1 MPYPFILLE
10 FLLIYYAFYYI
21 PLFGGIFPL
30 IFEYN
35 GGIFPQKL
43 HDLSFLWGNFPIDYL
58 KEAKAI
64 SNIIFLTNEEKQNVT
79 VGFSKKEFKNH
90 KGVSGLKYY
99 LIVMYLRKHL
109 ETFGQVTLTLNRL
122 LEECGYSTKSH
133 NKSIYSDFRE
143 IIKTEI
149 INNGY
154 ATCDVDIFTV
164 NPTEMFSLQLSDKKN
179 IFYTKDNFVQFSVEE
194 YEHIANSNG
203 KINKSV
209 LVGVYLFIKQYI
221 IDYPSDTI
229 SPPRI
234 SYPSKQQIKKGIGIS
249 STTTIENA
257 ITTLLSM
264 EMIYLRTDMFVE
276 NTEEEGI
283 YVPTRNVFA
292 LNGEELIGD
301 AVLVELERIYNKKVY
316 NKDDVPGK
324 IRYLTKEKG

>member
-1 MPYPFILLE
+1 MGE
-10 FLLIYYAFYYI
+10 FSHKSARTYHF
-21 PLFGGIFPL
+21 FGKIFPS
-30 IFEYN
+30 N
-35 GGIFPQKL
+35 K
-43 HDLSFLWGNFPIDYL
+43 L
-58 KEAKAI
+58 KEENNI
-64 SNIIFLTNEEKQNVT
+64 NDIIFLTNEEKTNVT

-99 LIVMYLRKHL
+99 LIIMYLRKHL

-149 INNGY
+149 INKGY
-154 ATCDVDIFTV
+154 ATCNVDIFTV

-179 IFYTKDNFVQFSVEE
+179 IFYTKDNFVQFSVDE
-194 YEHIANSNG
+194 YEHITNSSG

-209 LVGVYLFIKQYI
+209 LAGVYLFIKQYI
-221 IDYPSDTI
+221 IDYPNDTI
-229 SPPRI
+229 SPPKI

-257 ITTLLSM
+257 ISTLCDM
-264 EMIYLRTDMFVE
+264 AMIYVRSEMFVE
-276 NTEEEGI
+276 NIENEGK

-292 LNGEELIGD
+292 LNEEELYGD
-301 AVLVELERIYNKKVY
+301 TILIELEKIYGRKVY
-316 NKDDVPGK
+316 NKSDIDEK
-324 IRYLTKEKG
+324 QIEYLNKERNEKEN

>member
-1 MPYPFILLE
+1 M
-10 FLLIYYAFYYI
+10 
-21 PLFGGIFPL
+21 
-30 IFEYN
+30 
-35 GGIFPQKL
+35 
-43 HDLSFLWGNFPIDYL
+43 
-58 KEAKAI
+58 AK
-64 SNIIFLTNEEKQNVT
+64 EEKHNVT

-149 INNGY
+149 INKGY
-154 ATCDVDIFTV
+154 ATCDIDIFTV
-164 NPTEMFSLQLSDKKN
+164 NPSEIFSLQLSNKKN
-179 IFYTKDNFVQFSVEE
+179 IFYTKDNFVQFSVDE
-194 YEHIANSNG
+194 YERIANSNG

-209 LVGVYLFIKQYI
+209 LAGVYLFIKQYI
-221 IDYPSDTI
+221 IDYPSDAI

-276 NTEEEGI
+276 NTEEDGV

-301 AVLVELERIYNKKVY
+301 AILVELERIYNKKIY

>member
-1 MPYPFILLE
+1 M
-10 FLLIYYAFYYI
+10 
-21 PLFGGIFPL
+21 

-43 HDLSFLWGNFPIDYL
+43 YDLSFLWGNFPIDYL

-64 SNIIFLTNEEKQNVT
+64 SNIIFLPNEEKSNVT

-149 INNGY
+149 INKGY

-209 LVGVYLFIKQYI
+209 LAGVYLFIKQYI

-276 NTEEEGI
+276 NTEEDGV

-301 AVLVELERIYNKKVY
+301 AILVELERIYNKKVY

-324 IRYLTKEKG
+324 IRYLTKEKGWWI

>member
-1 MPYPFILLE
+1 MGKFSHKSARTYHF
-10 FLLIYYAFYYI
+10 
-21 PLFGGIFPL
+21 FGKIFPS
-30 IFEYN
+30 N
-35 GGIFPQKL
+35 K
-43 HDLSFLWGNFPIDYL
+43 L
-58 KEAKAI
+58 KEENNI
-64 SNIIFLTNEEKQNVT
+64 NDIIFLTNEEKTNVT

-90 KGVSGLKYY
+90 KGISSLKYY
-99 LIVMYLRKHL
+99 LIIMYLRKHL
-109 ETFGQVTLTLNRL
+109 ETFGQVNLTLNRL

-149 INNGY
+149 INKGY
-154 ATCDVDIFTV
+154 ATCNVDIFTV

-179 IFYTKDNFVQFSVEE
+179 IFYTKDNFVQFSVDE
-194 YEHIANSNG
+194 YERSTNSSG

-209 LVGVYLFIKQYI
+209 LAGVYLFIKQYI
-221 IDYPSDTI
+221 IDYPNDTI
-229 SPPRI
+229 SPPKI
-234 SYPSKQQIKKGIGIS
+234 SFPSKQQIKKGIGIS

-264 EMIYLRTDMFVE
+264 EMIYIRTDMFVE

-292 LNGEELIGD
+292 LNREELIGD
-301 AVLVELERIYNKKVY
+301 AILIELERIYNKKVY

>member
-1 MPYPFILLE
+1 M
-10 FLLIYYAFYYI
+10 
-21 PLFGGIFPL
+21 

-35 GGIFPQKL
+35 GEIFPQKL
-43 HDLSFLWGNFPIDYL
+43 YDLSFLWGNFPIDYL

-64 SNIIFLTNEEKQNVT
+64 SNIIFLPNEEKSNVT

-149 INNGY
+149 INKGY
-154 ATCDVDIFTV
+154 ATCDIDIFTV

-179 IFYTKDNFVQFSVEE
+179 IFYTKDNFVQFSVDE
-194 YEHIANSNG
+194 YERITNSNG

-209 LVGVYLFIKQYI
+209 LAGVYLFIKQYI

-257 ITTLLSM
+257 ITNLLSM

-276 NTEEEGI
+276 NTEEDGV

-301 AVLVELERIYNKKVY
+301 AILVELERIYNKKVY

>member
-1 MPYPFILLE
+1 M
-10 FLLIYYAFYYI
+10 
-21 PLFGGIFPL
+21 

-64 SNIIFLTNEEKQNVT
+64 SNIIFLPNEEKSNVT

-149 INNGY
+149 INRGY

-179 IFYTKDNFVQFSVEE
+179 IFYTKDSFVQFSIDE
-194 YEHIANSNG
+194 YEHIANSNS

-209 LVGVYLFIKQYI
+209 LAGVYLFIKQYI
-221 IDYPSDTI
+221 IDYPSDTV

-276 NTEEEGI
+276 NTEEDGV

-301 AVLVELERIYNKKVY
+301 AILVELERIYNKKVY

-324 IRYLTKEKG
+324 IKYLTKEKG

>member
-1 MPYPFILLE
+1 
-10 FLLIYYAFYYI
+10 
-21 PLFGGIFPL
+21 
-30 IFEYN
+30 
-35 GGIFPQKL
+35 
-43 HDLSFLWGNFPIDYL
+43 
-58 KEAKAI
+58 
-64 SNIIFLTNEEKQNVT
+64 
-79 VGFSKKEFKNH
+79 
-90 KGVSGLKYY
+90 
-99 LIVMYLRKHL
+99 MYLRKHL

-149 INNGY
+149 INKGY
-154 ATCDVDIFTV
+154 ATCDADIFTV
-164 NPTEMFSLQLSDKKN
+164 NPTEMFLLQLSDKKN
-179 IFYTKDNFVQFSVEE
+179 IFYTKDNFVQFSVDE
-194 YEHIANSNG
+194 YERIANSNG

-209 LVGVYLFIKQYI
+209 LAGVYLFIKQYI

-249 STTTIENA
+249 SITTIENA

-276 NTEEEGI
+276 NTEEDGV

-316 NKDDVPGK
+316 DKDDVPGK
-324 IRYLTKEKG
+324 IKYLTKEKG

>member
-1 MPYPFILLE
+1 M
-10 FLLIYYAFYYI
+10 
-21 PLFGGIFPL
+21 

-35 GGIFPQKL
+35 GGILPQKL

-58 KEAKAI
+58 IDYLKEAKTI
-64 SNIIFLTNEEKQNVT
+64 SNIIFLPNEEKSNVT

-99 LIVMYLRKHL
+99 LIIMYLRKHL
-109 ETFGQVTLTLNRL
+109 ETFGQVALTLNRL

-149 INNGY
+149 INKGY

-179 IFYTKDNFVQFSVEE
+179 IFYTKDNFVQFSVDE
-194 YEHIANSNG
+194 YERIANSNG

-209 LVGVYLFIKQYI
+209 LAGVYLFIKQYI
-221 IDYPSDTI
+221 IDYPSDII

-264 EMIYLRTDMFVE
+264 KMIYLRTDMFVE
-276 NTEEEGI
+276 NTKEDGV

-301 AVLVELERIYNKKVY
+301 AILVELERIYNKKVY

-324 IRYLTKEKG
+324 IKYLTKEKG

>member
-1 MPYPFILLE
+1 MSYPFYIIRVFINLLC
-10 FLLIYYAFYYI
+10 FLLYPII
-21 PLFGGIFPL
+21 
-30 IFEYN
+30 
-35 GGIFPQKL
+35 
-43 HDLSFLWGNFPIDYL
+43 WGNFPIDYL

-149 INNGY
+149 INKGY

-179 IFYTKDNFVQFSVEE
+179 IFYAKDNFVQFSVYE
-194 YEHIANSNG
+194 YECIANSNG

-209 LVGVYLFIKQYI
+209 LAGVYLFIKQYI

-229 SPPRI
+229 STPRI

-249 STTTIENA
+249 
-257 ITTLLSM
+257 TLLF
-264 EMIYLRTDMFVE
+264 L
-276 NTEEEGI
+276 
-283 YVPTRNVFA
+283 
-292 LNGEELIGD
+292 
-301 AVLVELERIYNKKVY
+301 
-316 NKDDVPGK
+316 K
-324 IRYLTKEKG
+324 ILSR

>member
-1 MPYPFILLE
+1 
-10 FLLIYYAFYYI
+10 
-21 PLFGGIFPL
+21 
-30 IFEYN
+30 
-35 GGIFPQKL
+35 
-43 HDLSFLWGNFPIDYL
+43 
-58 KEAKAI
+58 
-64 SNIIFLTNEEKQNVT
+64 
-79 VGFSKKEFKNH
+79 
-90 KGVSGLKYY
+90 
-99 LIVMYLRKHL
+99 MYLRKHL

-149 INNGY
+149 INKGY

-179 IFYTKDNFVQFSVEE
+179 IFYTKDNFVQFSVDE
-194 YEHIANSNG
+194 YERIVNSNG

-234 SYPSKQQIKKGIGIS
+234 SYPSKQQIKKGVGIS

-264 EMIYLRTDMFVE
+264 KMIYLRTDMFVE
-276 NTEEEGI
+276 NTEEDGV

-292 LNGEELIGD
+292 LKGEELIGD
-301 AVLVELERIYNKKVY
+301 AILVELERIYNKKVY

-324 IRYLTKEKG
+324 IKYLTKEKG

>member
-1 MPYPFILLE
+1 M
-10 FLLIYYAFYYI
+10 
-21 PLFGGIFPL
+21 

-64 SNIIFLTNEEKQNVT
+64 SNIIFLPNEEKSNVT

-133 NKSIYSDFRE
+133 NKSIYSDFRD

-149 INNGY
+149 INKGY

-179 IFYTKDNFVQFSVEE
+179 IFYTKDSFVQFSIDE
-194 YEHIANSNG
+194 YEHIANSNS

-209 LVGVYLFIKQYI
+209 LAGVYLFIKQYI
-221 IDYPSDTI
+221 IDYPSDAI
-229 SPPRI
+229 SLPRI

-264 EMIYLRTDMFVE
+264 EMIYLRTDMFVG

-301 AVLVELERIYNKKVY
+301 AILVELERIYNKKVY
-316 NKDDVPGK
+316 NKDDIPGK
-324 IRYLTKEKG
+324 IKYLTKEKG

>member
-1 MPYPFILLE
+1 M
-10 FLLIYYAFYYI
+10 
-21 PLFGGIFPL
+21 

-43 HDLSFLWGNFPIDYL
+43 HDISFLWGNFPIDYL

-64 SNIIFLTNEEKQNVT
+64 SNIIFLSNEEKSNVT

-99 LIVMYLRKHL
+99 LIIMHLRKHL

-143 IIKTEI
+143 IIKTEV
-149 INNGY
+149 INKGY

-179 IFYTKDNFVQFSVEE
+179 IFYTKDNFVQFSVDE
-194 YEHIANSNG
+194 YEKISNASA

-209 LVGVYLFIKQYI
+209 LAGVYLFIKQYI
-221 IDYPSDTI
+221 IESDVPI
-229 SPPRI
+229 PKV
-234 SYPSKQQIKKGIGIS
+234 SYPSKQQIKKGIGIA

-257 ITTLLSM
+257 ISTLS
-264 EMIYLRTDMFVE
+264 EIGMIYVRSEMFVE
-276 NTEEEGI
+276 NTEVEGEFI
-283 YVPTRNVFA
+283 PTRNVFA
-292 LNGEELIGD
+292 LNEEELYGD
-301 AVLVELERIYNKKVY
+301 EILVELEKVY
-316 NKDDVPGK
+316 GRKVYDREDVTGRIK
-324 IRYLTKEKG
+324 FLDKEKGWWIIGICKWKAFS

>member
-1 MPYPFILLE
+1 M
-10 FLLIYYAFYYI
+10 
-21 PLFGGIFPL
+21 

-149 INNGY
+149 INKGY